1 MKAQWGFFF
10 FVNEVLNLLTMSKKT
25 KQNSETQLSQLTLD
39 FILKKHNT
47 KISIISHDHFYN
59 IVSNG
64 LNDLA
69 STHYKDYFP
78 SDSHFPLLSV
88 TKDWNFSEPCLSP
101 ELQLVSR
108 YHKFFLQEAQVLELD
123 ILHLPLINSVKAGG
137 NLPFFASLS
146 DLYNGNNSYTSE
158 ACYENV
164 SKALSKLL
172 SYNKR

>member
-1 MKAQWGFFF
+1 
-10 FVNEVLNLLTMSKKT
+10 MSKKT
-25 KQNSETQLSQLTLD
+25 KQNSETQLSQVTLD

-47 KISIISHDHFYN
+47 KISIISHDHFYS

-69 STHYKDYFP
+69 STDYKDYVP
-78 SDSHFPLLSV
+78 TDSHFPLLSV
-88 TKDWNFSEPCLSP
+88 TKDWNFSESCLSP

-123 ILHLPLINSVKAGG
+123 ILCLPLINSVKAAG

-146 DLYNGNNSYTSE
+146 DLYNGSNSP
-158 ACYENV
+158 CCENV
-164 SKALSKLL
+164 SKAFSKLL
-172 SYNKR
+172 SYNKH

>member
-1 MKAQWGFFF
+1 MLLTLFLNHNISLEREEWYYRKLLKYNLLKDLSTLKSKRYFLKAPWGFK
-10 FVNEVLNLLTMSKKT
+10 LTMSKKT
-25 KQNSETQLSQLTLD
+25 KQNSETQLSQVTLD

-123 ILHLPLINSVKAGG
+123 ILSPTYQQCESWW
-137 NLPFFASLS
+137 
-146 DLYNGNNSYTSE
+146 
-158 ACYENV
+158 
-164 SKALSKLL
+164 
-172 SYNKR
+172 